1 MNGPSIARIAR
12 TLLRGF
18 LALGRHPDP
27 RVRDR
32 VLFETK
38 DLATAVLGGSV
49 GVRALVP
56 RLARRSPPGCARSG
70 GASSATFGW
79 KAWLAARVV
88 GPVVLFT
95 LWREERRLRRG
106 VTYEPE
112 TFYDANPAAAA
123 RPEVAARDA
132 AACRWVEPQ
141 PILAERGE
149 AVA

>member
-1 MNGPSIARIAR
+1 M
-12 TLLRGF
+12 
-18 LALGRHPDP
+18 
-27 RVRDR
+27 RDR

-38 DLATAVLGGSV
+38 DLPTQYSGALWASERWFRARPALAARLRAV
-49 GVRALVP
+49 
-56 RLARRSPPGCARSG
+56 RRGIER
-70 GASSATFGW
+70 TFGW

-123 RPEVAARDA
+123 RPEVAARGRGRLPLGGA
-132 AACRWVEPQ
+132 AGG
-141 PILAERGE
+141 ERGPPRGRRLGPRPRRRRQR
-149 AVA
+149 